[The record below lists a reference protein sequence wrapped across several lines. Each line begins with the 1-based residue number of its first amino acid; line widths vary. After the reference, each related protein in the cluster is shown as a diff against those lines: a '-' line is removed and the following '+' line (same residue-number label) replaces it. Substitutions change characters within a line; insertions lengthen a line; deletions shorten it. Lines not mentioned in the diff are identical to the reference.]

1 MDYAVLRIFRYFS
14 IRELRRLMTQ
24 FDQNDYQGRD
34 PKRMGADVDALIALL
49 RVVFP
54 LLLTALLISLLADLF
69 G

>member
-1 MDYAVLRIFRYFS
+1 
-14 IRELRRLMTQ
+14 MTQ

-34 PKRMGADVDALIALL
+34 PKRMAVEVDALIALL